1 MILSPAELTAFT
13 GRRRASAQ
21 ARQLEAWGIPY
32 RRRNDGSIAVLRVHA
47 EYLPG
52 TMRPSEPAVNLE
64 GL

>member
-1 MILSPAELTAFT
+1 MILTAPELIAFT

-32 RRRNDGSIAVLRVHA
+32 RKRNDGSIAVLRVHA

-52 TMRPSEPAVNLE
+52 ARRPAEPAVNLD